1 MIKRLL
7 ALTLALVMLLG
18 VSAQAAEPSRSPVA
32 APSLVFSGTTATCSV
47 TIRSGKPTDQIA
59 ATAKLWNGGTCLRTW
74 RKSGTLQV
82 YLTGTATV
90 SRNKTYRLTVD
101 YTVNGIAQ
109 PQKSVTRTYPQQ
121 LNVNKGGHHE
131 KTYDFVGPGYLPFH
145 LACNTRWS
153 K

>member
-109 PQKSVTRTYPQQ
+109 PQKSVTRTC
-121 LNVNKGGHHE
+121 
-131 KTYDFVGPGYLPFH
+131 T
-145 LACNTRWS
+145 
-153 K
+153 

>member
-90 SRNKTYRLTVD
+90 SRNKTYRLCRF
-101 YTVNGIAQ
+101 VNDVLHIM
-109 PQKSVTRTYPQQ
+109 
-121 LNVNKGGHHE
+121 E
-131 KTYDFVGPGYLPFH
+131 
-145 LACNTRWS
+145 S